1 MNIEYEMQMSVVM
14 VYAIFAYLLAWALES
29 IPKLKEWWT
38 KTPFKML
45 VMLGVMLLIPIFA
58 WAVRCYTVIDIL
70 PTPTEL
76 CGWNG
81 AVTSLLTGIFAFA
94 ANQTGWSTGAG
105 KLPNAMAR
113 FVKKDF

>member
-1 MNIEYEMQMSVVM
+1 MIEFDLQMGVVM
-14 VYAIFAYLLAWALES
+14 VFLIFAYVVSWALEI
-29 IPKLKEWWT
+29 IPGLKEWWT

-45 VMLGVMLLIPIFA
+45 VMFVGCLLIPIFA
-58 WAVRCYTVIDIL
+58 WALRCYTVINML

-81 AVTSLLTGIFAFA
+81 AVLSFMTGIFAFA

-105 KLPNAMAR
+105 KLPNARAR
-113 FVKKDF
+113 FVRKDF